1 MAAKEKA
8 GTVKVLA
15 VYDGLVLDRITLW
28 GVDFVHDGNAYVAEL
43 DKDAAADMIE
53 AGRVKAA

>member
-1 MAAKEKA
+1 MASKEKA

-15 VYDGLVLDRITLW
+15 LYDGLVLDRISLW
-28 GVDFVHDGNAYVAEL
+28 GVEFVHDGAAYVAEL
-43 DKDAAADMIE
+43 DKDTAAAMIE